1 MYSNKMKD
9 DEEEVET
16 GSTESPLQEGQSR
29 IAEPRGESSN
39 AADTALEVE
48 IEVPRTEVPMSDM
61 SDNSVVSTLS
71 ESRFVA
77 ATKSPACYH
86 GLDSAGNTGL
96 GIAQSNNY
104 QYRGD
109 NCLSTLGFAGEQW
122 HPKNWEIYK
131 NSTMASP

>member
-96 GIAQSNNY
+96 GIAQPNHY

-109 NCLSTLGFAGEQW
+109 NCLITLGFAGEQW